1 MKKNTRF
8 AFNAYLQQLAKYQIE
23 AWQLIF
29 EVTESNALTNVKQA
43 QITLQHLQELGCQI
57 AIDDFGT
64 GYASYARLKNVNA
77 DLLKIDGSFIRN
89 IVSNS
94 LDYQIVASICHLAR
108 MKKMRVVAEYVENE
122 EIREAVLS
130 LGIDYMQGYLI
141 GKPQPLIDTPT
152 FLVGPQ
158 SIKRRFLV
166 YFLLQFSTASQPR
179 LPSILAPFPD
189 QAVPAH
195 SD

>member
-1 MKKNTRF
+1 
-8 AFNAYLQQLAKYQIE
+8 E

-64 GYASYARLKNVNA
+64 GYASHARLKNVNA

-141 GKPQPLIDTPT
+141 GKPQPLIDTLNEIEPIRE
-152 FLVGPQ
+152 
-158 SIKRRFLV
+158 S
-166 YFLLQFSTASQPR
+166 A
-179 LPSILAPFPD
+179 
-189 QAVPAH
+189 
-195 SD
+195 

>member
-1 MKKNTRF
+1 MLTTSVTLEIVERGTMNLDDF
-8 AFNAYLQQLAKYQIE
+8 ALEAMQQL
-23 AWQLIF
+23 
-29 EVTESNALTNVKQA
+29 TESGVRF
-43 QITLQHLQELGCQI
+43 

-141 GKPQPLIDTPT
+141 GKPQPLIDTLNEIEPIRE
-152 FLVGPQ
+152 
-158 SIKRRFLV
+158 S
-166 YFLLQFSTASQPR
+166 A
-179 LPSILAPFPD
+179 
-189 QAVPAH
+189 
-195 SD
+195 